1 MTDDYDF
8 TYNILA
14 GIPKTMEGVYLHEV
28 QPLSESQEKLKTLL
42 EGLKLKKFNT
52 LLLLGDTGLGKT
64 YMCQALANTMIYNAV
79 DPERAALY
87 TTHFEM
93 ELKLK
98 DTMTK
103 NYNGPSE
110 SDLITKYKT
119 RSLLIID
126 EFGRGSVSEYFLNRF
141 EYIVCERMMK
151 DRRTI
156 IITNKT
162 AQELREVL
170 DRQMLDRLGLIEGG
184 KRNPAT
190 RRLAMNGESLR
201 SHV

>member
-1 MTDDYDF
+1 MEDYDF

-14 GIPKTMEGVYLHEV
+14 GIPKAMEGIYLHEV

-42 EGLKLKKFNT
+42 EGLKLKKYNT

-79 DPERAALY
+79 DTERAALY

-110 SDLITKYKT
+110 SDLLTKYKT

-141 EYIVCERMMK
+141 EYIVCERMAK
-151 DRRTI
+151 NRRTV
-156 IITNKT
+156 IITNKSPD
-162 AQELREVL
+162 ELRQIF
-170 DRQMLDRLGLIEGG
+170 DRQMQDRLGILKGG
-184 KRNPAT
+184 KLNPKT
-190 RRLAMNGESLR
+190 ERLMMNGESLR
-201 SHV
+201 SSV